1 MNTTILQDFDYFK
14 AVNKVYFG
22 KNKILKLEN
31 IIKNKKKKIFYY
43 FY

>member
-1 MNTTILQDFDYFK
+1 MSTNILQDFAYFK
-14 AVNKVYFG
+14 AVSQVYFG

-31 IIKNKKKKIFYY
+31 IIKNKKKKILYY